1 MKKLIIILTIMLL
14 CGCADYKELNDL
26 GIVTSIGINKKDD
39 SFNICLEVLNTDKKN
54 SKNNI
59 YYSSGKTLNEAINK
73 VNNKS
78 YKKIYGGHLNQII
91 VSEEATNDFDHIIDT
106 FIRLTEVKDEID
118 MFISEDDP
126 CKIIKNNIKNNNEE
140 SYKLLNNARNY
151 SSRSS
156 NTNIDTYL
164 SNYMKY
170 GIDPVI
176 SSVKIDKNKV
186 IIDGIAITKDGKF
199 YKYLD
204 EKETIGYNFIR
215 NGIEELSLPI
225 KYDNNHMA
233 IKILESKTNNKVSK
247 NNNKYIINVNINID
261 AYITEYDIDLDLN
274 KNESIKKLE
283 NKSKKEIKNYVNK
296 VIKLDKESDFLGFK
310 RMIYENYKDR
320 TNDYKIKT
328 NINVN
333 IKRKGELKT
342 KIKEK

>member
-14 CGCADYKELNDL
+14 SGCADYKELNDL
-26 GIVTSIGINKKDD
+26 GIVSSIGIDKKDD
-39 SFNICLEVLNTDKKN
+39 SFKICLEVLNTDKKN
-54 SKNNI
+54 SKNII

-73 VNNKS
+73 TNNKS

-91 VSEEATNDFDHIIDT
+91 VSKDSIDDMNHIIDT

-118 MFISEDDP
+118 MFISEEDP
-126 CKIIKNNIKNNNEE
+126 CEIIETNIKNNNQE

-151 SSRSS
+151 SSRTS

-176 SSVKIDKNKV
+176 SSVKIDNKKV
-186 IIDGIAITKDGKF
+186 IIDNIAITKNGKF

-225 KYDNNHMA
+225 KYFNNHMT

-247 NNNKYIINVNINID
+247 KNNKYIIDINIDID
-261 AYITEYDIDLDLN
+261 AYITEYDINLDLN
-274 KNESIKKLE
+274 KNETIKKLE
-283 NKSKKEIKNYVNK
+283 KKSNKEIREYIDK
-296 VIKLDKESDFLGFK
+296 VIRLDKESNFLGFK
-310 RMIYENYKDR
+310 RMIYENYKDK
-320 TNDYKIKT
+320 TNDYKINT